1 MKVILIKDV
10 KKLGKCGEVVEVK
23 DGYARNYLIPQGL
36 VLYANK
42 ENLQRLEKIKER
54 EKKLLEKKKEQ
65 ALQLKE
71 KIEKLSLTIP
81 VEVKEGE
88 DIYGSVGSVQVSKL
102 LKSEGIDIEEDNIII
117 AEPIKKLG
125 VYSIEIKLH
134 PQVKGSLRIWVVKK

>member
-81 VEVKEGE
+81 VEVKEG
-88 DIYGSVGSVQVSKL
+88 
-102 LKSEGIDIEEDNIII
+102 
-117 AEPIKKLG
+117 
-125 VYSIEIKLH
+125 
-134 PQVKGSLRIWVVKK
+134 